1 VDSRLQDH
9 PFHLSCSRL
18 RWLILVASICL
29 FGGWTGCALRTVPP
43 VRFVPIVGAQEKI
56 TTTRVLIQALRDRD
70 VGVRAEAVELLGVL
84 GQSAD
89 GRTKAEIARV
99 LGIAL
104 KDQDPGLRLQAVEK
118 LGGMDASVANKY
130 LISALR
136 DPNTF
141 VRTKVLSVIGA
152 RERLA
157 AQQQAVSTP
166 PRGHWPAKCRKEH
179 PPPPW
184 A

>member
-1 VDSRLQDH
+1 
-9 PFHLSCSRL
+9 
-18 RWLILVASICL
+18 
-29 FGGWTGCALRTVPP
+29 
-43 VRFVPIVGAQEKI
+43 
-56 TTTRVLIQALRDRD
+56 
-70 VGVRAEAVELLGVL
+70 
-84 GQSAD
+84 
-89 GRTKAEIARV
+89 
-99 LGIAL
+99 
-104 KDQDPGLRLQAVEK
+104 
-118 LGGMDASVANKY
+118 MDASVANKY